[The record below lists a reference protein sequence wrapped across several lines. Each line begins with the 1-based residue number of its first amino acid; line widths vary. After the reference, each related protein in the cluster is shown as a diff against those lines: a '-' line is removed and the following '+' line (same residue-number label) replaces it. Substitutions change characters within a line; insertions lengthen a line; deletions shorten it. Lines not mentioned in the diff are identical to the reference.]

1 MSPKMRWPRDRWRR
15 TFRGII
21 VPIVTPFKRTRSQE
35 LDLDALRRHTRFL
48 VSSGVNGIMPLGTTG
63 EFSLLSRE
71 ERKAVVETVAET
83 VSGKIPVIAGVS
95 ESGTQNTVALASDAA
110 DAGADLLIA
119 TGPYYYKTDDEG
131 LYVHYQ
137 AILDAIDLPL
147 MVYNIPSWVGYNIPP
162 LTVRRL
168 VRENLGR
175 IVGVKFTTG
184 DMVSFIDYLEMLGKD
199 LSIFIGS
206 DALIFAA
213 LSVGAAGAVAG
224 CANAFPRETIGI
236 YQHFKRG
243 DLLKSRRIQ
252 SDLRSFARTLNMG
265 TYPSALKEALSI
277 LGHECGPARRPL
289 VPLSKDERK
298 KLRKSLVRKT
308 AQ

>member
-1 MSPKMRWPRDRWRR
+1 MRWPRDRWRR
-15 TFRGII
+15 TLRGII

-48 VSSGVNGIMPLGTTG
+48 LSSGVNGIMPLGTTG

-137 AILDAIDLPL
+137 AILDAVDLPL

-175 IVGVKFTTG
+175 IVGVKF
-184 DMVSFIDYLEMLGKD
+184 
-199 LSIFIGS
+199 
-206 DALIFAA
+206 
-213 LSVGAAGAVAG
+213 
-224 CANAFPRETIGI
+224 
-236 YQHFKRG
+236 
-243 DLLKSRRIQ
+243 
-252 SDLRSFARTLNMG
+252 
-265 TYPSALKEALSI
+265 
-277 LGHECGPARRPL
+277 
-289 VPLSKDERK
+289 
-298 KLRKSLVRKT
+298 
-308 AQ
+308 